1 MVIKIKLTEK
11 QVALTI
17 TERERDAAT
26 ARAVSAEERASK
38 AETLATAERQTRD
51 EVVRRVVELERDRIY
66 GREQYRRSLHP
77 VVGPCDGLGEGWT
90 CSACRDA
97 IAALRGQ
104 AVAAEERAKDAE
116 MNFAACAHAIGVE
129 HVQDQ
134 GPSYPGPVDAVVRHI
149 EDAVRAQAR
158 VGELEVQRDDEFA
171 ARLAAERRAM
181 ELETDR
187 RAAYGHAVDLAAAL
201 RLAVTTGFPK
211 ERLAALAA
219 WEECVLTLASSASP
233 VASDGREAGG

>member
-1 MVIKIKLTEK
+1 MSYSTCSTRKE
-11 QVALTI
+11 A
-17 TERERDAAT
+17 DAAT
-26 ARAVSAEERASK
+26 AR
-38 AETLATAERQTRD
+38 
-51 EVVRRVVELERDRIY
+51 
-66 GREQYRRSLHP
+66 
-77 VVGPCDGLGEGWT
+77 
-90 CSACRDA
+90 
-97 IAALRGQ
+97 